1 MADAL
6 KGRPATLD
14 RWPGERRDHHRAL
27 LLWAMQGP
35 ASRSMR
41 AVARALG
48 ISDGSIRN
56 WKASGCWRQRVEGHG
71 DDGDQYALDQYRAHY
86 MADFGPL
93 ELPQVARF
101 VVRPMGATDLRDP
114 VAQAAHD
121 ARRHTA
127 HVIPAAHTEIE
138 QAAAQAVADHR
149 RDQRV
154 EAARHIKLV
163 DASLGLIARKLKADE
178 VRVTVRD
185 IPVLLD
191 CRARLVAAVSDAHD
205 QAAGPGVVDSARVA
219 HAKATGGDLVAAMH
233 EDAVELVAI
242 LGALQASRG
251 ADRDALAAGHA
262 EVREADLAEA
272 RVREAN
278 AAS

>member
-1 MADAL
+1 MTDSL

-27 LLWAMQGP
+27 LLWAMQSP
-35 ASRSMR
+35 VKRSMR
-41 AVARALG
+41 ASARAMG
-48 ISDGSIRN
+48 ISDGAVRK
-56 WKASGCWRQRVEGHG
+56 WKARSCWQARAEGHG
-71 DDGDQYALDQYRAHY
+71 EDADQYALDQYRAHY
-86 MADFGPL
+86 LADYGKL
-93 ELPQVARF
+93 ELPHVARF
-101 VVRPMGATDLRDP
+101 IVRPLGATDMRDP

-127 HVIPAAHTEIE
+127 HVIPAAHDEAE
-138 QAAAQAVADHR
+138 QAAAQAVANHR
-149 RDQRV
+149 ADQRI
-154 EAARHIKLV
+154 EAQRHIKLI

-185 IPVLLD
+185 IPVLLE
-191 CRARLVAAVSDAHD
+191 CRGRLVAAVTDAASD
-205 QAAGPGVVDSARVA
+205 AAGPGVVDSARVA

-242 LGALQASRG
+242 LGALQSSRQ
-251 ADRDALAAGHA
+251 ADRDALATGHA
-262 EVREADLAEA
+262 EVQADDLARRRQDEA
-272 RVREAN
+272 